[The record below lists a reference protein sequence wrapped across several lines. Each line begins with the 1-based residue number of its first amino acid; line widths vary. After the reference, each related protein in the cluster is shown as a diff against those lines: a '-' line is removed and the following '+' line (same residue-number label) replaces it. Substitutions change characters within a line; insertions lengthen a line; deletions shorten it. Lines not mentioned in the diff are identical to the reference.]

1 MDVLEAIQTRRAVR
15 DYTGDR
21 LTEAD
26 LRPLIAAASWAPS
39 ALNGQSWQFTVITDR
54 DLLKR
59 ISDESKAWTL
69 KTIADL
75 PRPDHFRD
83 LFRDPTFDIFYH
95 APALVVISAARASQ
109 WATEECALAAQNLM
123 LAAAEKGLGTCW
135 IGFAR
140 EWLNTAPGLEALG
153 LAADSLV
160 VAPIVVGHPRTT
172 IPPVPRKPAFVN
184 WIGDRRSLYGRE
196 QAGPAGRNLRKARV
210 RAPW

>member
-1 MDVLEAIQTRRAVR
+1 MDILEAIQTRRAVR
-15 DYTGDR
+15 DYAGDQ

-59 ISDESKAWTL
+59 VSDESKAWTL
-69 KTIADL
+69 KTIAGL

-83 LFRDPTFDIFYH
+83 LFQDPSFDIFYG

-123 LAAAEKGLGTCW
+123 LAAVEKGLGTCW
-135 IGFAR
+135 IGFAQG
-140 EWLNTAPGLEALG
+140 WLNTGAGLEALG
-153 LAADSLV
+153 LAADSRV
-160 VAPIVVGHPRTT
+160 VAPIVVGRPRAAA
-172 IPPVPRKPAFVN
+172 PPVPRKPAFVN
-184 WIGDRRSLYGRE
+184 WIGDRRGLYDG
-196 QAGPAGRNLRKARV
+196 AGPAGISGGRS
-210 RAPW
+210 